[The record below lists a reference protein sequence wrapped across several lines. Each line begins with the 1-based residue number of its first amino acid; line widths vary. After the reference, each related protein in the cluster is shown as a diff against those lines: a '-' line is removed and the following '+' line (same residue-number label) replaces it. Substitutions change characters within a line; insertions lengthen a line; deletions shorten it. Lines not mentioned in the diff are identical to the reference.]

1 MTNQSKK
8 SDEEILFP
16 SIKVGGITIEP
27 WSFGVLF
34 DLSPMLER
42 LLDVVTEKGI
52 AAEFEKGTLSY
63 ITMAKLFTLASK
75 EVLEIMAIT
84 TNQEEGIIKKLSMA
98 DGVKIAMVIF
108 QQNKETIKN
117 ALSPLLNLN
126 PKGATKGK

>member
-52 AAEFEKGTLSY
+52 DAELEKGTLSY

-84 TNQEEGIIKKLSMA
+84 TEQEEDVIKKLSMA